1 MGIVSILS
9 LNSSYIWAGPKDWK
23 NYNDLKIFFKR
34 IKIRRINFFKKK
46 LKLNVK
52 HRESFHFQITVLTL
66 FVLYLINYV
75 RSFF

>member
-34 IKIRRINFFKKK
+34 IKVKGINFFLKK

-52 HRESFHFQITVLTL
+52 HLSHFT
-66 FVLYLINYV
+66 FK
-75 RSFF
+75 